1 MPEAPPLIFTY
12 EGEGEFK
19 PSTPWVARRADGH
32 YVIGAK
38 YVLIEH
44 SERSAKSHSHFFAQ
58 VREYWMTLPESLADE
73 FPSPEHLRKKALIR
87 KGYCDERSIVCASK
101 AEAMRLA
108 AFMKPMDDYAI
119 IVAREAVVTVYTA
132 KSQKIKAMGA
142 KDFQKSK
149 EDVFAFI
156 DGLLNLPAGASQKH
170 TGRAA

>member
-1 MPEAPPLIFTY
+1 MTIPPIKFIWD
-12 EGEGEFK
+12 GESLT
-19 PSTPWVARRADGH
+19 PSRQFMARLADQH
-32 YVIGAK
+32 LVIGET
-38 YVLIEH
+38 YTMVEH
-44 SERSAKSHSHFFAQ
+44 HERSMKSHNHFFAS
-58 VREYWMTLPESLADE
+58 VAEAWGNLPDHMLDE

-142 KDFQKSK
+142 RDFQKSK